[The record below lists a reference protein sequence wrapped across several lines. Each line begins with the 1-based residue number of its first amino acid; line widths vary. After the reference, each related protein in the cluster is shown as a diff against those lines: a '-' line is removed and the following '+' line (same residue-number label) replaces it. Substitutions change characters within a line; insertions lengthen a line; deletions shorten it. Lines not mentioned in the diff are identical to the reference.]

1 MKGTETLFQSPV
13 ENRKVYGEIYIYIY
27 IYISIYIYVSTYI
40 CLHETHMENQWFLK
54 DEEQES
60 STKDTA
66 LHLANLAFYL

>member
-13 ENRKVYGEIYIYIY
+13 ENREVYGEIYIYI
-27 IYISIYIYVSTYI
+27 SPYIYVSTYI

-60 STKDTA
+60 SAKDTA

>member
-13 ENRKVYGEIYIYIY
+13 ANREVYGEIYMYFHI
-27 IYISIYIYVSTYI
+27 YI

-54 DEEQES
+54 DEEQDS